1 VIPIN
6 PTYTVSYQLAAIDS
20 LPGEEGIV
28 DFCAD
33 VEFKQLVS
41 GSRNGATGGFSS
53 TGGIQF
59 NSFPGRV
66 EHVATR
72 LLGNGDDLPDPDIVS
87 LYANVELARQG
98 SEAIQS
104 FVDVEFEVGERRYR
118 TIISRRGR
126 EEINHYD
133 RSAVQQID
141 YSYERGGSCRRGD
154 ALLIRTDL
162 VYDGYA
168 YNFYDLTDS
177 VRLVNLE
184 ATLYNYSF

>member
-1 VIPIN
+1 
-6 PTYTVSYQLAAIDS
+6 
-20 LPGEEGIV
+20 
-28 DFCAD
+28 
-33 VEFKQLVS
+33 
-41 GSRNGATGGFSS
+41 
-53 TGGIQF
+53 
-59 NSFPGRV
+59 V